1 MAHENN
7 DTPNPFIDPLFAFA
21 QGSDSDGVPYSE
33 YDFMPAVIDDGYYYI
48 CTLVDTR
55 DNTVAHI
62 AVVGRDRPE
71 ACGTYVKHTTLRHGL
86 FIHRVPVPQEEVSWV
101 GCFAD
106 HRNQYKLTKAII
118 DADRPS
124 LDFDGDDP
132 IVRADTLRQL
142 ILEISHSSRE
152 VQLETLEKWVS
163 DNGGLY
169 NALRRLVVL
178 KPIEL
183 DEIPQYVVPEYDA
196 LGMRCDH
203 YVKDRPELQEG
214 DSWVGRSPGIDKH
227 ELTVVHLAKVVGG
240 KVDPVGT
247 LVTYTCDRLGNFLT
261 RNLVPPEALGSLG
274 GVFEL
279 GEIKDPRLGSFL
291 ADYEKKHGG
300 TVHAINSPT
309 EASVTKEALALLEDF
324 GQGKMTL
331 DDAVV
336 ISACTSP
343 EEQAKALGKWL
354 SPGSRMD
361 NILED
366 NLSNA
371 LFGPAPGSK
380 ERVRDTDLETAKR
393 LCTDVVR
400 LNKNGR
406 KINYGRLAVGHLE
419 GLPFLGRVE
428 FLEQLGVRC
437 LYISKVP
444 QFIQDICLTVSWGR
458 ERWVEGEL
466 LSNLAVVSVWAL
478 EKEDIAAL
486 GLALSKNDRRVV
498 TGHKDRYL
506 QEWVNGVCTQPHQT
520 IDAFLPDQTDEDI
533 ENSRY

>member
-7 DTPNPFIDPLFAFA
+7 DTPNPFIDPLFAFT
-21 QGSDSDGVPYSE
+21 QGSDSDGVPYGE
-33 YDFMPAVIDDGYYYI
+33 YNFTPPDIDNGYYYI
-48 CTLVDTR
+48 RTLVDTR

-71 ACGTYVKHTTLRHGL
+71 ACGSYVKYATLRHGL

-142 ILEISHSSRE
+142 ISEISHSPRE
-152 VQLETLEKWVS
+152 VQLETLEKWVN

-178 KPIEL
+178 KPVEL
-183 DEIPQYVVPEYDA
+183 DEIPLYVIPEYDV

-279 GEIKDPRLGSFL
+279 GEIKDPRLSSFL
-291 ADYEKKHGG
+291 ADYEKKRGRTPHP
-300 TVHAINSPT
+300 INLPT
-309 EASVTKEALALLEDF
+309 ELTVTKESLVLLEKF
-324 GQGKMTL
+324 GVGNPTN
-331 DDAVV
+331 APF
-336 ISACTSP
+336 SP
-343 EEQAKALGKWL
+343 T
-354 SPGSRMD
+354 
-361 NILED
+361 
-366 NLSNA
+366 
-371 LFGPAPGSK
+371 PGSK
-380 ERVRDTDLETAKR
+380 GRMYNADLETAKR
-393 LCTDVVR
+393 LCKDVVR
-400 LNKNGR
+400 SDKGGLD
-406 KINYGRLAVGHLE
+406 INYGRLAVGHLE

-428 FLEQLGVRC
+428 YLERLGVPC
-437 LYISKVP
+437 MYVSKVP
-444 QFIQDICLTVSWGR
+444 KFIQDTYLTASWGQ
-458 ERWVEGEL
+458 ECWVEGKL
-466 LSNLAVVSVWAL
+466 VRDLVAVTVWAL
-478 EKEDIAAL
+478 EKEDIAPL
-486 GLALSKNDRRVV
+486 GLALSKNGRRVV
-498 TGHKDRYL
+498 TGHKDYCL
-506 QEWVNGVCTQPHQT
+506 QEWANGVCTQPHQT